1 MIPAHITVKNGE
13 LPDQPGVYLYYD
25 AAGELLYVG
34 KATSLKRRV
43 GSYFTKAH
51 DNRIGEMVGKIAR
64 IDYKETPTV
73 IEALV
78 LEANHIKA
86 LRPYYNI
93 LQRDDKTYLYLVVT
107 KELFPKPLLMRG
119 QDLERIGV
127 DPFAKTL
134 KGEAKKRFLAVFGP
148 YTSGPS
154 LRKALDL
161 IRKAV
166 PWSTCSP
173 PAETGKIKPCF
184 NVGVKKCPGVCVGK
198 VPVEEYRHTIRQLIW
213 FFEGKKARLLQELKR
228 EMKAAA
234 KAQEFERAAR
244 LRNSVSALEHIQDVA
259 LISREDP
266 LPYIKKEQGGFIDLN
281 GRIEAYDISHSSGTS
296 TVASMVVFEEGRPNK
311 AAYRKFKIK
320 TVTGNDDFASMEEVM
335 RRRLERAKNFPNAWP
350 LPQVMV
356 IDGGEGQVA
365 RVEAVMDE
373 LGVKVPWIGIAK
385 GFDRKQD
392 RLVFDRT
399 DPDLSR
405 AAIAGKEL
413 FQKARDEAHRFAVAY
428 HRVLRHKRS
437 LGPAA

>member
-1 MIPAHITVKNGE
+1 MIPAHITVQNNE
-13 LPDQPGVYLYYD
+13 LPDQPGVYFYYD
-25 AAGELLYVG
+25 AAGELLYIG

-64 IDYKETPTV
+64 IEYVETPTV

-78 LEANHIKA
+78 LEANRIKA
-86 LRPYYNI
+86 QRPYYNI
-93 LQRDDKTYLYLVVT
+93 LQRDDKTYLYLVIT
-107 KELFPKPLLMRG
+107 RDLFPKPLLMRG
-119 QDLERIGV
+119 QDLARIGV

-154 LRKALDL
+154 LRNALDL
-161 IRKAV
+161 VRKAI
-166 PWSTCSP
+166 PWSTCAP
-173 PAETGKIKPCF
+173 PAETGRIKPCF
-184 NVGVKKCPGVCVGK
+184 NVGVKKCPGVCIGAISQ
-198 VPVEEYRHTIRQLIW
+198 EDYRHVIRQLIW
-213 FFEGKKARLLQELKR
+213 FFEGKKTRLLRELKK

-234 KAQEFERAAR
+234 KAQDFERAAR

-259 LISREDP
+259 LITREEP
-266 LPYIKKEQGGFIDLN
+266 LPYIKTEGGGFIDLN
-281 GRIEAYDISHSSGTS
+281 GRIEAYDISNISGTS
-296 TVASMVVFEEGRPNK
+296 ATGSMVVFEEGRPNK
-311 AAYRKFKIK
+311 SAYRKFKIK
-320 TVTGNDDFASMEEVM
+320 TVEGSNDFAMMEEVI
-335 RRRLERAKNFPNAWP
+335 RRRLLRAKNFPNAWP

-365 RVEAVMDE
+365 RVEAVMEE
-373 LGVKVPWIGIAK
+373 LGVRVPWIGIAK

-405 AAIAGKEL
+405 VAIAGKEL

-437 LGPAA
+437 MGPAA

>member
-1 MIPAHITVKNGE
+1 MIPAHITVKDGE
-13 LPDQPGVYLYYD
+13 LPDNPGVYFYYD
-25 AAGELLYVG
+25 TAGTLLYVG

-64 IDYKETPTV
+64 IDYLETPTV

-78 LEANHIKA
+78 LEANRIKA

-107 KELFPKPLLMRG
+107 KEAFPKPLLMRG

-134 KGEAKKRFLAVFGP
+134 AGEAKKRFLAVFGP

-161 IRKAV
+161 IRRAI

-173 PAETGKIKPCF
+173 PSETGKIKPCF
-184 NVGVKKCPGVCVGK
+184 NVGVKKCPGVCIGAIS
-198 VPVEEYRHTIRQLIW
+198 EEDYRHVIRQLIW
-213 FFEGKKARLLQELKR
+213 FFEGKKTRVLRELKK
-228 EMKAAA
+228 EMKDAA
-234 KAQEFERAAR
+234 KAQQFERAAR
-244 LRNSVSALEHIQDVA
+244 LRNGVHALEHIQDVA
-259 LISREDP
+259 LITREEP
-266 LPYIKKEQGGFIDLN
+266 LPYIKREEGGFIDLN

-311 AAYRKFKIK
+311 GAYRKFKIK
-320 TVTGNDDFASMEEVM
+320 TVSGNDDFASMEEVM

-365 RVEAVMDE
+365 RVEAVMEE
-373 LGVKVPWIGIAK
+373 LGVQVPWIGIAK

-392 RLVFDRT
+392 RLVFNRT
-399 DPDLSR
+399 DADLSR

-437 LGPAA
+437 MGPAA